1 MISGPNYKVV
11 IRHNLVVAVQSIEVL
26 GKIGGITEN
35 LHAAVQL
42 AENYRKGGCIDGEYL
57 FPSVHRAKDFAIVAL
72 DFIKKLVEKS
82 DQRLSTHNFYA
93 EADWVNTSVAKN

>member
-11 IRHNLVVAVQSIEVL
+11 IRHNLVVAVQSVEVL
-26 GKIGGITEN
+26 GKMEEITES

-42 AENYRKGGCIDGEYL
+42 AENFRKDGCIDGDYV

-72 DFIKKLVEKS
+72 DFFKKLIEKS
-82 DQRLSTHNFYA
+82 EERLSTHNFYA
-93 EADWVNTSVAKN
+93 DSDWFNTSVAKN